1 MWPIIF
7 GLLAAISTAIGLM
20 LTKSISE
27 RMPAWQVVGPLF
39 LLNTLLVLPAIPF
52 GPEWRIPTA
61 QIFVL
66 HALSTVLLIAGAACV
81 FLLITRGR
89 ASSVSVGRAVSP
101 VAVLI
106 AGPILLGNIESPAI
120 ILGAIIVMM
129 GALLPLRKG
138 FEGISSGATLGILI
152 FLGFAE
158 GTVTVLTAMLSI
170 QGVGLPEIYIVRTLI
185 AGIFF
190 TLLVLPRDLKLSD
203 LKPLT
208 VRAIFVTGGYLFTIL
223 GVRDGDVVPVQ
234 ALWATAPMLVILLEW
249 IRHREKPQL
258 GAMIGSVVVAVG
270 VLFLL
275 SAASQ

>member
-7 GLLAAISTAIGLM
+7 GALAAVSTAIGLM
-20 LTKSISE
+20 LTKSISQ

-52 GPEWRIPTA
+52 GPAWKVPTFE
-61 QIFVL
+61 IFLL
-66 HALSTVLLIAGAACV
+66 HAFSTLLLIAGAACV

-106 AGPILLGNIESPAI
+106 AAPILLGNTESPALI
-120 ILGAIIVMM
+120 IGAIIVML

-138 FEGISSGATLGILI
+138 FEGISSGVTLGILI

-158 GTVTVLTAMLSI
+158 GTVTVLTAMLAL

-190 TLLVLPRDLKLSD
+190 TLLVLPRDLKLAD
-203 LKPLT
+203 FKPLT

-249 IRHREKPQL
+249 IRLREKPQI

-270 VLFLL
+270 VLVLL
-275 SAASQ
+275 SAAN

>member
-1 MWPIIF
+1 MWPIFF
-7 GLLAAISTAIGLM
+7 GALAAVSTAIGLM
-20 LTKSISE
+20 LTKSISQ

-39 LLNTLLVLPAIPF
+39 LLNTLLVLPAIPI
-52 GPEWRIPTA
+52 GPAWKVPSFE
-61 QIFVL
+61 IFLL
-66 HALSTVLLIAGAACV
+66 HAFSTILLIAGAACV

-106 AGPILLGNIESPAI
+106 AGPILLGNTESPALI
-120 ILGAIIVMM
+120 IGAIIVML

-138 FEGISSGATLGILI
+138 FEGISSGVTLGILI

-158 GTVTVLTAMLSI
+158 GTVTVLTAMLAL

-190 TLLVLPRDLKLSD
+190 TLLVLPRDLKLKD

-208 VRAIFVTGGYLFTIL
+208 VRAVFVTGGYLFTIL

-249 IRHREKPQL
+249 IRLRERPQI
-258 GAMIGSVVVAVG
+258 GAMVGSVVVAIG
-270 VLFLL
+270 VLVLL
-275 SAASQ
+275 SAAN

>member
-1 MWPIIF
+1 MWPIVF
-7 GLLAAISTAIGLM
+7 GTLAAVSTAIGLM

-39 LLNTLLVLPAIPF
+39 LLNALLVLPAIPF
-52 GPEWRIPTA
+52 GPEWKVPTP

-66 HALSTVLLIAGAACV
+66 HLVSTILLIAGAACV

-101 VAVLI
+101 IAVLI
-106 AGPILLGNIESPAI
+106 AGPILLGNIESPVL
-120 ILGAIIVMM
+120 ILGAIIVMF

-138 FEGISSGATLGILI
+138 FEGISSGTTVAILV

-158 GTVTVLTAMLSI
+158 GTVTVLTAMLSL
-170 QGVGLPEIYIVRTLI
+170 QGVGLPEIYIVRTII
-185 AGIFF
+185 AGVFF
-190 TLLVLPRDLKLSD
+190 TLLVLPRDLKLAD

-208 VRAIFVTGGYLFTIL
+208 TRAVFVTGGYLFTIL

-234 ALWATAPMLVILLEW
+234 ALWATAPLLVILMEW
-249 IRHREKPQL
+249 IINRERPQI
-258 GAMIGSVVVAVG
+258 GALTGAIVVSVG
-270 VLFLL
+270 VVLL
-275 SAASQ
+275 LNAAS

>member
-7 GLLAAISTAIGLM
+7 GALAAVSTAIGLM
-20 LTKSISE
+20 LTKSISQ

-52 GPEWRIPTA
+52 GPAWRVPTFE
-61 QIFVL
+61 IFLL
-66 HALSTVLLIAGAACV
+66 HTFSTILLIAGAACV

-106 AGPILLGNIESPAI
+106 AGPILLGNTESPALI
-120 ILGAIIVMM
+120 IGAIIVML

-138 FEGISSGATLGILI
+138 FEGISSGVTLGILI

-158 GTVTVLTAMLSI
+158 GTVTVLTAMLAL

-190 TLLVLPRDLKLSD
+190 TLLVIPRDLKLTD
-203 LKPLT
+203 FKPLT
-208 VRAIFVTGGYLFTIL
+208 VRAVFVTGGYLFTIL

-249 IRHREKPQL
+249 IRLREKPQI
-258 GAMIGSVVVAVG
+258 GAMVGSVVVAVG
-270 VLFLL
+270 VLVLL
-275 SAASQ
+275 SAAN

>member
-1 MWPIIF
+1 MWPIFF
-7 GLLAAISTAIGLM
+7 GALAAVSTAIGLM
-20 LTKSISE
+20 LTKSISQ

-39 LLNTLLVLPAIPF
+39 LLNTLLVLPAIPI
-52 GPEWRIPTA
+52 GPAWKVPSFE
-61 QIFVL
+61 IFLL
-66 HALSTVLLIAGAACV
+66 HAFSTILLIAGAACV

-106 AGPILLGNIESPAI
+106 AGPILLGNTESRALI
-120 ILGAIIVMM
+120 IGAIIVML

-138 FEGISSGATLGILI
+138 FEGISSGVTLGILI

-158 GTVTVLTAMLSI
+158 GTVTVLTAMLAL

-190 TLLVLPRDLKLSD
+190 TLLVLPRDLKLKD

-208 VRAIFVTGGYLFTIL
+208 VRAVFVTGGYLFTIL

-249 IRHREKPQL
+249 IRLRERPQI
-258 GAMIGSVVVAVG
+258 GAMVGAVVVAIG
-270 VLFLL
+270 VLVLL
-275 SAASQ
+275 SAAN